1 MSSDWQV
8 MVYLK
13 HDDKNKMADFSVR
26 DPLCFK
32 NFFTNGCEVFEKKD
46 EERWLCFSQVFSS
59 RMAPLDEVMLRC
71 KLAHTEGW
79 DYHVVYYET
88 LDHFE
93 DLLRTGI
100 TTESHNFNGICT
112 DKIVVDHG
120 NWKLKKRKTPTAGAL
135 IAHGKMEQLKGA
147 DYFER
152 KQLASDEAYAFLNK
166 NCPVPE
172 DNKESF

>member
-79 DYHVVYYET
+79 DYHIVCYET

-93 DLLRTGI
+93 DLWRTGI
-100 TTESHNFNGICT
+100 TTEDHCYNGIWT
-112 DKIVVDHG
+112 QHSVVDHG
-120 NWKLKKRKTPTAGAL
+120 NFKLKRRKTPTEGAL
-135 IAHGKMEQLKGA
+135 ITDSK
-147 DYFER
+147 
-152 KQLASDEAYAFLNK
+152 S
-166 NCPVPE
+166 PV
-172 DNKESF
+172 ESQPF